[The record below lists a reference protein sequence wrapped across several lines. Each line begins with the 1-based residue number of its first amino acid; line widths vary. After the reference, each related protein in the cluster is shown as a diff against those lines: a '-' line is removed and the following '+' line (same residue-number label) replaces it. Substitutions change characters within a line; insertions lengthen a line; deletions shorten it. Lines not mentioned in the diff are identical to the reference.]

1 MAIDALARGMAANA
15 SGGGGGTDVNIDA
28 GIGINITDD
37 DTKVISNTGVVAV
50 TNAEVSAEN
59 GTIKVATPGQPTQVS
74 YVKPKGL
81 DNAAYKDVDTSID
94 DETSEDLPTSQAVSE
109 FVADKFAEFPGA
121 KVYAATTAEWNA
133 QTVLVSE
140 RNAIYVYTDYDTVD
154 DEPVPSIKIGDGVTR
169 VIDLTFLGTQGITSS
184 DIEAWNAKVSTTTSG
199 ADDDTLVFF

>member
-28 GIGINITDD
+28 GIGINITGD

-50 TNAEVSAEN
+50 TNAEVSAKN
-59 GTIKVATPGQPTQVS
+59 GTIKVVTPGQPTQVS

-109 FVADKFAEFPGA
+109 YVADKFAEFPGA

-154 DEPVPSIKIGDGVTR
+154 NEPVPSIKIGDGVTR